1 MFPRKESTFLKL
13 LLFTASFGKKK
24 KEWRFTSAALNLP

>member
-24 KEWRFTSAALNLP
+24 KMNDALQVLR